1 MVVLPY
7 KNLSLGK
14 KKQVALMFDRIA
26 GKYDFLNRLLSFR
39 IDRCW
44 RRKAVRMLRK
54 YSPRQILDAGTGT
67 ADFAIA
73 ALELNPE
80 KVVGIDISGE
90 MLELG
95 KKKLLRRN
103 LTEKI
108 ELQYGDA
115 ENLSFADDT
124 FDAVISGF
132 GVRNFENV
140 NMGLR
145 ELRRVLKR
153 DCPLVILEFSKP
165 ATVPFRQLYRFY
177 FSALLPLIGK
187 LISRDNMAYH
197 YLYDS
202 VSAFPEGDEF
212 KRIMEKEGFS
222 GCFSRRLTFGIV
234 TIYMG
239 CKA

>member
-7 KNLSLGK
+7 KNLPVGK

-39 IDRCW
+39 IDSCW
-44 RRKAVRMLRK
+44 RRKAVRMLRD

-80 KVVGIDISGE
+80 KVTGVDISCE

-103 LTEKI
+103 LTERI

-115 ENLSFADDT
+115 ENLSFADNT

-140 NMGLR
+140 NIGLR
-145 ELRRVLKR
+145 ELRRVLKKE
-153 DCPLVILEFSKP
+153 CPLVILEFSTP
-165 ATVPFRQLYRFY
+165 HAVPFRQIYRFY
-177 FSALLPLIGK
+177 FSVLLPLAGK
-187 LISRDNMAYH
+187 LISRDKMAYH

-212 KRIMEKEGFS
+212 MGIMEKEGFS
-222 GCFSRRLTFGIV
+222 GCISRRVTFGIV

-239 CKA
+239 FKA

>member
-1 MVVLPY
+1 M
-7 KNLSLGK
+7 GK

-26 GKYDFLNRLLSFR
+26 GKYDLLNRLLSFR
-39 IDRCW
+39 IDSYW
-44 RRKAVRMLRK
+44 RRKAIRMLRDLA
-54 YSPRQILDAGTGT
+54 PRQILDAGTGT

-80 KVVGIDISGE
+80 KVTGVDISGE

-103 LTEKI
+103 LTERI

-124 FDAVISGF
+124 FDTVISGF

-140 NMGLR
+140 SVGLT
-145 ELRRVLKR
+145 ELRRVLKKE
-153 DCPLVILEFSKP
+153 CPLVILEFSTP
-165 ATVPFRQLYRFY
+165 HMVPFRQLYNFY
-177 FSALLPLIGK
+177 FSVLLPLAGK
-187 LISRDNMAYH
+187 LISRDKMAYH
-197 YLYDS
+197 YLCDS

-212 KRIMEKEGFS
+212 IEIMEKEGFS
-222 GCFSRRLTFGIV
+222 DCTFRRLTFGIV

-239 CKA
+239 FKR